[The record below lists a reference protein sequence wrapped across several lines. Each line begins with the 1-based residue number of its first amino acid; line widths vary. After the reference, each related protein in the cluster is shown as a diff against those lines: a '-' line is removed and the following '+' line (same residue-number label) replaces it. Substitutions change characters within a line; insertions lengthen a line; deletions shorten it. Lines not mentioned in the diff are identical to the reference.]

1 MATTPINPI
10 DQTFAIIFSNVPSH
24 FTWKDI
30 ILNHFNA
37 SNRCSISDKAS
48 NRWRRILRIIEF
60 TPHNKC
66 IIIFSSIFYFC
77 KYARLVSRQNNKGIK
92 VSIHPKYYKSI
103 RRVSNIDFAASNT
116 NNKLIKLHNIN
127 TVIAYTFIHNKS
139 IYMTTKFHVSLQ
151 EILIKIPIINI
162 SKININTNHNNIDQ
176 NKLKQ
181 ESKYPTTE
189 IAISLNKNCKVY
201 EYYHKHKLW
210 KCKQCGNIN

>member
-1 MATTPINPI
+1 MATTLTNPIN
-10 DQTFAIIFSNVPSH
+10 QTFAIIFSNVPSH

-48 NRWRRILRIIEF
+48 NRWQHQIQF
-60 TPHNKC
+60 
-66 IIIFSSIFYFC
+66 
-77 KYARLVSRQNNKGIK
+77 
-92 VSIHPKYYKSI
+92 
-103 RRVSNIDFAASNT
+103 
-116 NNKLIKLHNIN
+116 N

-181 ESKYPTTE
+181 ESKYDVYSCTVISPIINNKQYSCTNLLYERNKRCNFDEFRIITDEYDYVLSIVMNGIDSVVIDKLYVDHFQILLTEKTTLTNFLLGT
-189 IAISLNKNCKVY
+189 SNN
-201 EYYHKHKLW
+201 
-210 KCKQCGNIN
+210 GG